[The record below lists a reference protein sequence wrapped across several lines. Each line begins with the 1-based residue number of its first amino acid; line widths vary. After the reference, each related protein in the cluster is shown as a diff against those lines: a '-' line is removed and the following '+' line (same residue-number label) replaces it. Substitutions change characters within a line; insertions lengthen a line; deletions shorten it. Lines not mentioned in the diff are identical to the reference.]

1 MSFSIKQ
8 LMKSWIVIIIA
19 SVVIALG
26 FVRDQIDDSL
36 TEVIEINGLA
46 PLKRVQSDSAT
57 FELGRMLFFDKIL
70 SGNKDISCATCHHP
84 SLNSGDQ
91 LSLSIGSGGEGLG
104 GHRQMGK
111 QRHRIPR
118 NSPEIFNRGAEG
130 WHTMFW
136 DGRVAAFGE
145 SEFDTRAED
154 KLLEGLDNVLAAQ
167 AMFPVLA
174 RDEMRGRIGDTA
186 VDGTINELALI
197 SNGAPGSIWR
207 AIMERILSIDGY
219 CRLFKEAFPE
229 VSIDKIGFQH
239 AANAIA
245 AFESQAFSFVNSPWD
260 RYLSG
265 DLETLTAEAKRGALL
280 FYGTAQC
287 AACHSGNLMTDQK
300 FYNLGVPQFGPGK
313 GDGRPYDYGRYAET
327 GLPDDRFA
335 FRTPP
340 LRNVA
345 ITGPWMHNGAYNTM
359 KGAILHHFD
368 PVQSLLH
375 YDPGHLEESLQETYR
390 GDEES
395 VRLIMQTLDTTLAD
409 KGPLSQAQVDDLI
422 SFLEALTDPSA
433 LDLRGTIPLQ
443 VPSGLAVETNTAHSY

>member
-1 MSFSIKQ
+1 
-8 LMKSWIVIIIA
+8 MKSRIVIIIA
-19 SVVIALG
+19 AIVIAFG
-26 FVRDQIDDSL
+26 FVRDQFDDSL
-36 TEVIEINGLA
+36 SEVIEINSLA
-46 PLKRVQSDSAT
+46 PLTRVQSDSAK
-57 FELGRMLFFDKIL
+57 FELGRMLYFDKIL

-91 LSLSIGSGGEGLG
+91 LTLSIGSGGEGLG
-104 GHRQMGK
+104 GQRQMGK
-111 QRHRIPR
+111 QRHRIAR

-145 SEFDTRAED
+145 SEFDTPAEE
-154 KLLEGLDNVLAAQ
+154 KLLDGLESVLAAQ

-197 SNGAPGSIWR
+197 SNGAPASVWR
-207 AIMERILSIDGY
+207 AIIERILSIDEY

-229 VSIDKIGFQH
+229 VSIDKLGFQH
-239 AANAIA
+239 AANALA

-265 DLETLTAEAKRGALL
+265 DLETLTPEAKRGALL
-280 FYGTAQC
+280 FYGSAQC
-287 AACHSGNLMTDQK
+287 ASCHSGNLMTDQK

-327 GLPDDRFA
+327 GFPDDRFA

-359 KGAILHHFD
+359 KDAILHHFD
-368 PVQSLLH
+368 PVQGLLR
-375 YDPGHLEESLQETYR
+375 YNPGHLEESLQETYR
-390 GDEES
+390 GDEQS

-409 KGPLSQAQVDDLI
+409 NAPLLPGQVDDLI
-422 SFLEALTDPSA
+422 SFLEALTDSSA

-443 VPSGLAVETNTAHSY
+443 VPSGLAVETSTAHSY

>member
-1 MSFSIKQ
+1 
-8 LMKSWIVIIIA
+8 
-19 SVVIALG
+19 
-26 FVRDQIDDSL
+26 
-36 TEVIEINGLA
+36 
-46 PLKRVQSDSAT
+46 
-57 FELGRMLFFDKIL
+57 
-70 SGNKDISCATCHHP
+70 
-84 SLNSGDQ
+84 
-91 LSLSIGSGGEGLG
+91 
-104 GHRQMGK
+104 
-111 QRHRIPR
+111 
-118 NSPEIFNRGAEG
+118 
-130 WHTMFW
+130 MFW

-145 SEFDTRAED
+145 SEFDTPAED

-265 DLETLTAEAKRGALL
+265 DLETLTPEAKRGALL
-280 FYGTAQC
+280 FYGSAQC
-287 AACHSGNLMTDQK
+287 ASCHSGNLMTDQK

-359 KGAILHHFD
+359 KDAILHHFD
-368 PVQSLLH
+368 PVQGLLR
-375 YDPGHLEESLQETYR
+375 YNPGHLEESLQETYR
-390 GDEES
+390 GDEQS

-409 KGPLSQAQVDDLI
+409 NAPLLPGQVDDLI
-422 SFLEALTDPSA
+422 SFLEALTDSSA

-443 VPSGLAVETNTAHSY
+443 VPSGLAVETSTAHSY

>member
-8 LMKSWIVIIIA
+8 LMKSRIVIIIA

-145 SEFDTRAED
+145 SEFDTPAED

-207 AIMERILSIDGY
+207 AIMERILSIDEY